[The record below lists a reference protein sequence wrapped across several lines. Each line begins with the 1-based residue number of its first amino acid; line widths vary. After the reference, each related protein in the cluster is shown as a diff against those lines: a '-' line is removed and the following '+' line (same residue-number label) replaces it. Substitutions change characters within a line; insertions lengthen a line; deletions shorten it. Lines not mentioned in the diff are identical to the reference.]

1 MKIFMQ
7 IKGFSL
13 WNFPRLGLNDDSA
26 LFTFPKQSQPFACTV
41 IQFPL
46 NHDDKEIKTE
56 KEQN

>member
-13 WNFPRLGLNDDSA
+13 WNFPPLGLSDDSA
-26 LFTFPKQSQPFACTV
+26 LFTFLTKSQLFACTV

-46 NHDDKEIKTE
+46 NHDDKENKTE
-56 KEQN
+56 KEPN